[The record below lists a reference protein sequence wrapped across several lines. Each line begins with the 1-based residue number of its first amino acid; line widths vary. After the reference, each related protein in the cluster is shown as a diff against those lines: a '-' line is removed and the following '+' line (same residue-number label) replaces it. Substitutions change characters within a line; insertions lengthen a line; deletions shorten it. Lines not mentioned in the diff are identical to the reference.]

1 MKVTV
6 VKERKNLWERESI
19 IQARLH
25 DNALSDQPERKDL
38 HRSGMRMLGDI
49 CQGCSTFWIRLI
61 NTCYSRC
68 DP

>member
-38 HRSGMRMLGDI
+38 H
-49 CQGCSTFWIRLI
+49 QG
-61 NTCYSRC
+61 
-68 DP
+68 